1 MKAKKQHQL
10 VRIEAL
16 EQFKKQLL
24 SQNGILEEFDSN
36 LWGALVDYVTVKT
49 DKRVVVT
56 FRDGTEIEEKV
67 RKGFD

>member
-1 MKAKKQHQL
+1 VKAKKQHQL

-56 FRDGTEIEEKV
+56 FLNITTLQSHLFRA
-67 RKGFD
+67 